1 MRIIVVTT
9 LLLVCGCCVWSDINI
24 YEVQG
29 SNVLLKCPLK
39 ATETYKVI
47 WKGPYKNNTV
57 YSQSCSI
64 NSNLPDA
71 LSSRIFITGNHS
83 AGEYDL
89 RIVKV
94 EISDA
99 GLYECS
105 VNDLKTTI
113 NLNFPALLNSTE
125 ATYNRF
131 LLVDS
136 DLHKLF
142 VGQMNNVSII
152 DLSEGAVKTDNIEL
166 LPETDKLNYCTLS
179 KPTVPDCQNHIRFIT
194 KKTKDKLM
202 LFGSNADSP
211 KGFELNMTD
220 MTQSSS
226 VVPCSNDPFHNFTVL
241 YVQSQNPNDEEL
253 MYYASTLHGE
263 STIQRPIPGST
274 DYMKG
279 VISEKWM
286 KDPQFVAS
294 FDIEDKVYFFFRET
308 AVEVDPAETKI
319 YSRVAK
325 VCKKDVGGNS
335 LLRNKWTSFQKA
347 RLTCNE
353 KHVHYDSIQ
362 DVVMKDS
369 TFYGLFITKQ
379 GTPASAICAFNLTS
393 IEAAINGPFKDQAT
407 DNSYWAEATNV
418 PTPRPGQCTE
428 DSLSLSEE
436 GLQFIADHPLMN
448 NTVEQVN
455 GKPVFL
461 LDDRELQHLELHSN
475 MSEIVLYTASN
486 NGEVYKLFFKD
497 GSTYI
502 DSMYSPLSNAEV
514 IWALK
519 QYNDSVYI
527 GTDTSVKRIQ
537 VINCEQYRWIDTCV
551 KDPHCAW
558 VNSSDYLTDNIDKDD
573 IQCYNRCKSVEAV
586 MQDLEIKKDDVF
598 TYQNYDLTK
607 VTLLT
612 CPPNKPNYMSVVF
625 TSKSSLTFQ
634 WTPRSSGDEVYDYQT
649 FVIQYRICKS
659 EIWRSTKFD
668 MTGAKN
674 DPQTASI
681 SQLTE
686 GSLYDIRMIANN
698 TIGRSSYTD
707 IIVVSTL
714 SENDGAAAGKT
725 NDEVWK
731 IVLPAV
737 IAVVSSVINVI
748 LGFMVW
754 TRYVNRNWFNNTV
767 NSSSGGTNS
776 LDKNQKT
783 NKYI

>member
-1 MRIIVVTT
+1 MSNALNKCNYGILHQKDSRSVTSIKRQVETAPYDPDVIDFLGLTDDVLVDYFESIENSKQSTSDPKQMKMMPLRPT
-9 LLLVCGCCVWSDINI
+9 LLD
-24 YEVQG
+24 
-29 SNVLLKCPLK
+29 
-39 ATETYKVI
+39 
-47 WKGPYKNNTV
+47 
-57 YSQSCSI
+57 
-64 NSNLPDA
+64 
-71 LSSRIFITGNHS
+71 
-83 AGEYDL
+83 
-89 RIVKV
+89 
-94 EISDA
+94 
-99 GLYECS
+99 
-105 VNDLKTTI
+105 
-113 NLNFPALLNSTE
+113 STE

-152 DLSEGAVKTDNIEL
+152 DLPEGGTTVQTDNIEL

-202 LFGSNADSP
+202 LFGSNANSP

-263 STIQRPIPGST
+263 STIQRPIPGTT

-325 VCKKDVGGNS
+325 VCKKDV
-335 LLRNKWTSFQKA
+335 
-347 RLTCNE
+347 E
-353 KHVHYDSIQ
+353 

-407 DNSYWAEATNV
+407 DNSYWTEATNV
-418 PTPRPGQCTE
+418 PTPRP
-428 DSLSLSEE
+428 D
-436 GLQFIADHPLMN
+436 
-448 NTVEQVN
+448 
-455 GKPVFL
+455 
-461 LDDRELQHLELHSN
+461 
-475 MSEIVLYTASN
+475 
-486 NGEVYKLFFKD
+486 NGEVYKLFFMD

-502 DSMYSPLSNAEV
+502 VSMYSPLSNAEV

-558 VNSSDYLTDNIDKDD
+558 VNSSDYLTDKIDKDD

-607 VTLLT
+607 VTPLT

-634 WTPRSSGDEVYDYQT
+634 WTPRSSGDEVDDYQT
-649 FVIQYRICKS
+649 FVIQYRICQT
-659 EIWRSTKFD
+659 EIWQSTKFD

-698 TIGRSSYTD
+698 TIGSSSYTD

-725 NDEVWK
+725 NDGVWK

-737 IAVVSSVINVI
+737 IAVVSSFINVI

-754 TRYVNRNWFNNTV
+754 KRYVNKNCFKNTMNTGYFRKKQHVTETDKERNIKV
-767 NSSSGGTNS
+767 DGM
-776 LDKNQKT
+776 
-783 NKYI
+783 I